1 MPRNDQAKAT
11 GNALATYFR
20 SRGMTQAQVA
30 AQYSISQSWV
40 GRIYQGEF
48 SVRACTV
55 RKMCESAGVS
65 FLDDAEARQ
74 GIKNTRGRL
83 LRLLESVW
91 EGTEEDADR
100 LTAALLALKKL
111 RKTPRKYPT
120 NN

>member
-1 MPRNDQAKAT
+1 MPRNPQTKAT
-11 GNALATYFR
+11 GNALCTYFR
-20 SRGMTQAQVA
+20 SKGMTQAQVA

-48 SVRACTV
+48 SDRACTV
-55 RKMCESAGVS
+55 RKMCESAGVP
-65 FLDDAEARQ
+65 FLDDEEGRR
-74 GIKNTRGRL
+74 GVKNTHGRL

-91 EGTEEDADR
+91 EGTEEDADH

-111 RKTPRKYPT
+111 RKSSRKYPT

>member
-1 MPRNDQAKAT
+1 
-11 GNALATYFR
+11 
-20 SRGMTQAQVA
+20 MTQAEVA

-48 SVRACTV
+48 SARACTV
-55 RKMCESAGVS
+55 RKMCESAGVP
-65 FLDDAEARQ
+65 FLDNLEACQ

-83 LRLLESVW
+83 LHLLESVW
-91 EGTEEDADR
+91 EGTEEDADH

-111 RKTPRKYPT
+111 RKTSRKYPT